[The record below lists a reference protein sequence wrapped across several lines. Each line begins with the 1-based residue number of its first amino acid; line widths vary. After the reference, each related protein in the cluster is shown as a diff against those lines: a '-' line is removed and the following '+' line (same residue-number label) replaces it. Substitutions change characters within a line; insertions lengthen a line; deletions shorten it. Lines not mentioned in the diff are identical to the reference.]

1 MRRYLVLLVL
11 LVMPR
16 LLPAQGVLVAP
27 HYLVIDHRT
36 RSGALTIY
44 NPGNDPVEVSISTL
58 FGYPVTD
65 SIGLFSLYTVDQPDS
80 TMPSATSWI
89 EAFPR
94 RMTLSGK
101 ERQTIRLLG
110 RPPAGLKD
118 GEYWTRLVVSAKGG
132 QVPVSGMADTSNIQ
146 VGLTLEV
153 RSILPVF
160 YRKGSLSTGIRISNI
175 RAVMAG
181 DSVEVRAHLERQGS
195 AAFIGTIRGSLVD
208 STGKVAT
215 TFTSPLAI
223 YYDGDPLFKAPL
235 TRPAAG
241 RYRVRLEL
249 ATERE
254 DLSAETL
261 LHAPPVR
268 DSAEVQLP

>member
-1 MRRYLVLLVL
+1 M
-11 LVMPR
+11 
-16 LLPAQGVLVAP
+16 AP

-44 NPGNDPVEVSISTL
+44 NPGNDPVEVSISTI

-65 SIGLFSLYTVDQPDS
+65 STGQFSLFTIDQPDS
-80 TMPSATSWI
+80 TMPSATSWV

-94 RMTLSGK
+94 RMTLNGK
-101 ERQTIRLLG
+101 ERQTVRLLG

-132 QVPVSGMADTSNIQ
+132 QVPVTGVADTANIQ

-160 YRKGSLSTGIRISNI
+160 YRKGAVQTGISISNI
-175 RAVMAG
+175 RTRMVG
-181 DSVEVRAHLERQGS
+181 DSLQIQVHLAREGT
-195 AAFIGTIRGSLVD
+195 AAFIGTIRGSLAD
-208 STGKVAT
+208 STGKMVT
-215 TFTSPLAI
+215 TFASPIAI
-223 YYDGDPLFKAPL
+223 YYNGDPRFMAPL
-235 TRPAAG
+235 ARPAAG
-241 RYRVRLEL
+241 RYRLRLEL

-254 DLSAETL
+254 DLSSETL
-261 LHAPPVR
+261 LHALPAR
-268 DSAEVQLP
+268 DSAEVRLP